1 MAPAKRKLAEDED
14 EAAGAEVKRD
24 LVHQN
29 SGQNTV
35 LPAALK
41 DVPSRR
47 VLRGNIGL
55 DATTDGTTNSMTSQG
70 IERTQPALGTSRT
83 MPRNISEEEGDTREQ
98 DTTEAEEEERDG
110 GAECSPRMKRRL
122 ARSAPEQKAAEL
134 DPAESRQQSPHRQRR
149 SGRSQRVPSSASG
162 RTTAALLLEKVPRR
176 TRQTDKDTDN
186 ANSDSDE
193 AVQDETKAGGEDKEE
208 EEDGEDD
215 TKASPPI
222 IPRRTRRPCAAQPVV
237 TAAMPQSIPPD
248 RQYVQMGIKSI
259 PPSSTADKPSP
270 PQSRIVVSSN
280 LGRPKKAPQS
290 KPLVALAPRSRK
302 LASDRPLCPAL
313 PRQNAPA
320 QVQSPNQLAEQTQSQ
335 NITAMHQL
343 RKEAVPISRHQ
354 LHRQLKQPRL
364 QKARLS
370 RQSTIAAAAS
380 NESIAPRVTSAPTL
394 AASLITTPTA
404 PPSSPSQ
411 PDRNIEKVVLGE
423 ICFKAWYP
431 SYYGKEVLG
440 DTAGNTHPGRGN
452 AQQAKGTSKENHHST
467 TGRQSQQHASGHSHG
482 GKDKDVQPILDRLYV
497 CPICFKYSKE
507 IVPWHGHVQV
517 CESNFQIPG
526 EKIYVHPRGI
536 RNVRVPLSPVT
547 SSAVPTTGS
556 KRRRVSTEADVHHV
570 EQTVKDEGEWSI
582 WEVDGEK
589 DVLFCQNLSL
599 FAKLFL
605 DNKSVFFDVTGFY
618 YFLLVY
624 TPPASLPASLREA
637 TAATS
642 LNVSSANASG
652 QASILGAA
660 PRPRV
665 VGFFSKE
672 KMSWDNNNLACIL
685 VFPPWQRK
693 GLGALLM
700 GISYEI
706 SRREG
711 VLGGPEKPI
720 SDLGKKGYKR
730 FWGAE
735 IARWLLSI
743 DIATATSSLSLPASP
758 STVPQTTAIPPPIIP
773 PPPPSLTARSAV
785 AGADAQQKALIIDI
799 DDCSRA
805 TWIAREDC
813 LYVLRDIGIVE
824 DAGMGLPKE
833 SCNNVLTQQ
842 APSPSSPGSVVSGAV
857 TANTASMATT
867 DAGSGPF
874 ALSPTSS
881 RGAVGVL
888 AADGAAS
895 ATGSASMP
903 AGAATGAVST
913 MAAAATDVPK
923 EIQRVRISKAAVR
936 QWVKDNRI
944 NLERSCDPAGFTKL
958 YTNKDENHQAVEEV

>member
-1 MAPAKRKLAEDED
+1 MAPAKRKLTE
-14 EAAGAEVKRD
+14 
-24 LVHQN
+24 
-29 SGQNTV
+29 
-35 LPAALK
+35 
-41 DVPSRR
+41 
-47 VLRGNIGL
+47 
-55 DATTDGTTNSMTSQG
+55 
-70 IERTQPALGTSRT
+70 ALGASQT
-83 MPRNISEEEGDTREQ
+83 MPRNINEEEGNTKEQ
-98 DTTEAEEEERDG
+98 DTTEAEGEEREG
-110 GAECSPRMKRRL
+110 GVECSPRLKRRL
-122 ARSAPEQKAAEL
+122 ARKASEQKAAEL
-134 DPAESRQQSPHRQRR
+134 DLAESRQQSPHKQRR
-149 SGRSQRVPSSASG
+149 SGRLERASLSASQ
-162 RTTAALLLEKVPRR
+162 RTTAAPPPEKVPRR
-176 TRQTDKDTDN
+176 TSQRAKDTN
-186 ANSDSDE
+186 IAGSDSDE
-193 AVQDETKAGGEDKEE
+193 GVQDEIEAGGEDIEE
-208 EEDGEDD
+208 KEDGEDD
-215 TKASPPI
+215 AKPSPPPI
-222 IPRRTRRPCAAQPVV
+222 ARRTRRPCAAQPVA
-237 TAAMPQSIPPD
+237 TPATTQSIPPD
-248 RQYVQMGIKSI
+248 KQYVQTDIKSI
-259 PPSSTADKPSP
+259 PPSSTADMPSP
-270 PQSRIVVSSN
+270 PRSPIVASSN
-280 LGRPKKAPQS
+280 LGRPKKASQS
-290 KPLVALAPRSRK
+290 RPLVALAPRSRK
-302 LASDRPLCPAL
+302 LAPDRPLCPVL
-313 PRQNAPA
+313 PTQNVPA
-320 QVQSPNQLAEQTQSQ
+320 HVQTPSQLAEQTQSQ
-335 NITAMHQL
+335 NFTAMHQL
-343 RKEAVPISRHQ
+343 RKES
-354 LHRQLKQPRL
+354 HRQLQRQPKQPKL
-364 QKARLS
+364 QKARLP
-370 RQSTIAAAAS
+370 RQSTVTAAAR
-380 NESIAPRVTSAPTL
+380 NKSIAPRVTSAPTL
-394 AASLITTPTA
+394 AASLVATPTA

-452 AQQAKGTSKENHHST
+452 AQQAKGASKENHHNTASH
-467 TGRQSQQHASGHSHG
+467 QSQQHASGHSQS
-482 GKDKDVQPILDRLYV
+482 GKDKDGQPILERLYV
-497 CPICFKYSKE
+497 CPFCFKYSKE

-517 CESNFQIPG
+517 CESNFHIPG

-536 RNVRVPLSPVT
+536 RNIRVPVSPVT

-556 KRRRVSTEADVHHV
+556 KRRRVGSEADVHHV

-624 TPPASLPASLREA
+624 TPPASLPTSLREA
-637 TAATS
+637 AAATS
-642 LNVSSANASG
+642 LSVSSTNANG

-720 SDLGKKGYKR
+720 SELGKKGYKR

-743 DIATATSSLSLPASP
+743 DIATASSSLSLPASP

-785 AGADAQQKALIIDI
+785 ARADAQQESLIIGI

-824 DAGMGLPKE
+824 DAGMGLPKA
-833 SCNNVLTQQ
+833 CCVNVLAQHT
-842 APSPSSPGSVVSGAV
+842 PSPSPPRNGASGAV
-857 TANTASMATT
+857 TANTASTTTT
-867 DAGSGPF
+867 DTGSGPS
-874 ALSPTSS
+874 ALTSTPLS
-881 RGAVGVL
+881 EAGGVL
-888 AADGAAS
+888 AADGTAS
-895 ATGSASMP
+895 ATASVSMP
-903 AGAATGAVST
+903 AGVATGGVST
-913 MAAAATDVPK
+913 AAAATDVPK
-923 EIQRVRISKAAVR
+923 EVQRVRISKAAVR
-936 QWVKDNRI
+936 QWVKENRI
-944 NLERSCDPAGFTKL
+944 NLERSCDPSGFTKL
-958 YTNKDENHQAVEEV
+958 YTNKDQNQQAAEEV